1 MRVFISHAAPDQ
13 MVARDLAKRLRTEG
27 LEVWESDDDIQPGDN
42 PARKMADALATA
54 DVLLVLVSP
63 DSVKSQWVRR
73 EIDYAL
79 GSKRLQ
85 NRLLP
90 VVVRSTDDVPWILER
105 LELVR
110 IDDDVARGSE
120 RLVQKLKQLA
130 ASA

>member
-1 MRVFISHAAPDQ
+1 
-13 MVARDLAKRLRTEG
+13 MVARELAKRLRNEG
-27 LEVWESDDDIQPGDN
+27 LDVWESDADILPGDN
-42 PARKMADALATA
+42 PAREMADALATA

-90 VVVRSTDDVPWILER
+90 VVVRSTDDVPWILQKF
-105 LELVR
+105 ELVR
-110 IDDDVARGSE
+110 IDDDVTRGS
-120 RLVQKLKQLA
+120 
-130 ASA
+130 